1 MARLHPGNMKTGVNL
16 SKTMKT
22 RIMDEIKVKGLV
34 IKTKFLGP
42 TDYLDPRVKAFYKK
56 DAHTTYSKVIP
67 WDTEIEAI
75 DNYANATR
83 ELLKTE
89 YFKGFHPNVDILSMG
104 WDHDTYYFVVHSK
117 TF

>member
-1 MARLHPGNMKTGVNL
+1 MARLHLGNMKTGHNL
-16 SKTMKT
+16 FKTMKT

-42 TDYLDPRVKAFYKK
+42 TNYKDPRAKAFYKK
-56 DAHTTYSKVIP
+56 DAETTYSKVIP
-67 WDTEIEAI
+67 WNTEIEAI

-89 YFKGFHPNVDILSMG
+89 YFKDFHPNVDILSMG
-104 WDHDTYYFVVHSK
+104 WDHDTYYFIVQSK

>member
-1 MARLHPGNMKTGVNL
+1 MKTGHNL
-16 SKTMKT
+16 FKAMESQ
-22 RIMDEIKVKGLV
+22 IMDEIKVKGLV

-42 TDYLDPRVKAFYKK
+42 TDHKDPRAKAFYKK
-56 DAHTTYSKVIP
+56 DAKTIYSKVIP

-89 YFKGFHPNVDILSMG
+89 YFKDFHPEVDILSMG
-104 WDHDTYYFVVHSK
+104 WDHDTYYFIVHSK

>member
-16 SKTMKT
+16 FKTMTT

-42 TDYLDPRVKAFYKK
+42 TDYKDPRAKAFYKK
-56 DAHTTYSKVIP
+56 DANTIYSKVIP
-67 WDTEIEAI
+67 WNTEIEAI

-89 YFKGFHPNVDILSMG
+89 YFKDFHPEVDILSIG
-104 WDHDTYYFVVHSK
+104 WDHDTYYFIVQSK

>member
-1 MARLHPGNMKTGVNL
+1 MKTGHNL
-16 SKTMKT
+16 FKAMKSQ
-22 RIMDEIKVKGLV
+22 IMDEIKVKGLV

-42 TDYLDPRVKAFYKK
+42 TDHKESRAKAFYKK
-56 DAHTTYSKVIP
+56 DAKTIYSKVIP
-67 WDTEIEAI
+67 WNTEIEPI

-89 YFKGFHPNVDILSMG
+89 YFKDFHPEVDILSMG
-104 WDHDTYYFVVHSK
+104 WDHDTYYFIVQSK